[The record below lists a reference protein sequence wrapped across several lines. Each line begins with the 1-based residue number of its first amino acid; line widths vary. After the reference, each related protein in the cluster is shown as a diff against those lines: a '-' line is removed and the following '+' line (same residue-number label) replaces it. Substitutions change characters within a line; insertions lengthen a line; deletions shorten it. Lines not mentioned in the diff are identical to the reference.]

1 MSVNF
6 TTADRVG
13 VVGGYIGGISS
24 LLNGVHGGTF
34 GTFGAGQQYVGRETF
49 DLSLQLASS
58 QRDNAILASELNTE
72 KKMVEVFNASVE
84 RSNKYRDE
92 LLSKISAVEAKVD
105 AGFASQAVINC
116 QTGSAVAL
124 LQNQVG
130 QLFRMTKMVIPS
142 DNVCPKPMPEFNS
155 WTAPTT

>member
-24 LLNGVHGGTF
+24 LLNGGLGGML
-34 GTFGAGQQYVGRETF
+34 GTPQQYVGRETF
-49 DLSLQLASS
+49 DLSLQLQSS
-58 QRDNAILASELNTE
+58 QRDNAILTSELNTE

-92 LLSKISAVEAKVD
+92 LLAKIGAVEAKVD
-105 AGFASQAVINC
+105 SGFASQAVINC

-130 QLFRMTKMVIPS
+130 QLYSMTKMVIPS
-142 DNVCPKPMPEFNS
+142 DNVCPKPMPEYNS